1 MENKTLQVL
10 KETELL
16 GQQFTVFGTAEQP
29 LFLASDIA
37 NLLSLTNVSDMIKR
51 VDEEELTKF
60 NLGGQRGDTWFL
72 TEDGLYEILMQS
84 RKPIAKQFKKG
95 VKTILKE
102 IRKKGSYGNYD
113 HLMAKLDFLER
124 YLNVTNASTRER
136 RLALKELGEAVG
148 VTLPEDREDEQEGK
162 HIKIEKGVYYS
173 ATILIKNLDTD
184 YDNVRELNA
193 ELLWKGYL
201 QNKEVKTKSGKYILN
216 KVLTEKGLKYG
227 KNIMSNY
234 KGGTEQPR
242 YTKEG
247 FESLI
252 MALNTKN

>member
-16 GQQFTVFGTAEQP
+16 GRQFTVFGTAEQP

-95 VKTILKE
+95 VKTILKS

-148 VTLPEDREDEQEGK
+148 VTLPEDRDDEK
-162 HIKIEKGVYYS
+162 KSKPIKIEKGVYYS
-173 ATILIKNLDTD
+173 ATILLKNLNTD
-184 YDNVRELNA
+184 YDSVRELNA

-216 KVLTEKGLKYG
+216 KVLTEKGLIYG

>member
-162 HIKIEKGVYYS
+162 HIKIKKGVYYS